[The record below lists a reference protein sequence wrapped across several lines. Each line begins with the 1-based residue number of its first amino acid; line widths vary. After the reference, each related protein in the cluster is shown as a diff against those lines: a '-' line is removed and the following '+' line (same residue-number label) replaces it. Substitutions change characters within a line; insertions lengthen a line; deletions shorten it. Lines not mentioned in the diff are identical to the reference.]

1 MTDADVIALFERSV
15 DDLYRYAT
23 RLTGGDRAWAEE
35 LVQEVFVQVVR
46 KVRSS
51 PDVDLDEGWLR
62 VACQHR
68 FLDDLK
74 ARRRRSR
81 RERRSMHLHERR
93 GPAGQPAFD
102 ADYEAFDPTEMLG
115 QLPADQRVV
124 IVLRYVDDQ
133 SVPEIAERIGKSVRA
148 TESLL
153 ARGRVSLRRLM
164 EVEP

>member
-15 DDLYRYAT
+15 NDLYRYAT

-35 LVQEVFVQVVR
+35 LVQDVFVQVVR

-51 PDVDLDEGWLR
+51 PDVDVDEGWLR

-74 ARRRRSR
+74 ARQRRSR
-81 RERRSMHLHERR
+81 RELKVASLDDRR
-93 GPAGQPAFD
+93 GSTPDITPDIGASSD
-102 ADYEAFDPTEMLG
+102 DPTVLLA
-115 QLPADQRVV
+115 QLPADQRAALVM
-124 IVLRYVDDQ
+124 RYLDDY
-133 SVPEIAERIGKSVRA
+133 SVAEIARRIGKSVRA

-153 ARGRVSLRRLM
+153 VRGRTALRKMM
-164 EVEP
+164 EVDQ